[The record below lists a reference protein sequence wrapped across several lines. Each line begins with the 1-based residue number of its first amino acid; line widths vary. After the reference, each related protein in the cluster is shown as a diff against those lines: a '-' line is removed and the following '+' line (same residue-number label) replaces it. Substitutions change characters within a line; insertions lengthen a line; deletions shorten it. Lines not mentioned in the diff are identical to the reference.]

1 MIAIPARKWKPKSI
15 FILVARAEREIRR
28 RRFSA
33 CRRLL
38 ALGETLLAD
47 MDVQERRP
55 HRQYLDRLTEELMQ
69 ALTSKRRPL
78 K

>member
-1 MIAIPARKWKPKSI
+1 M
-15 FILVARAEREIRR
+15 LVARAERELRR

-38 ALGETLLAD
+38 ALGEELLAN

-55 HRQYLDRLTEELMQ
+55 HRQYLERLTDELMQ
-69 ALTSKRRPL
+69 ALTSKRRPR